1 MNKTLLLRKFEN
13 GFIETIVAEG
23 KPVAKRSFDS
33 WDKLAK
39 RLSQFGLLSEEIAH
53 IKLDFELG
61 KDTLSFLIP

>member
-13 GFIETIVAEG
+13 SFIETIVAEG

-39 RLSQFGLLSEEIAH
+39 RLSHSGLLSEEIAH
-53 IKLDFELG
+53 IKLDFESG